1 MPVGVALLDTVEV
14 GVTVGEGVTELE
26 REGVVEEEAHAVRP
40 AERLEEGLLDSLRV
54 LLPLPEDLAVAV
66 VEPEDFT
73 LGVLLL
79 ERWVEG
85 EEELLGVRD
94 KDRRALR
101 EGKDV
106 AVADTVGTAA
116 PALARSRPTT
126 PTPPSRAP

>member
-1 MPVGVALLDTVEV
+1 M
-14 GVTVGEGVTELE
+14 
-26 REGVVEEEAHAVRP
+26 
-40 AERLEEGLLDSLRV
+40 LDSLRV

-66 VEPEDFT
+66 LEPVDVT
-73 LGVLLL
+73 LGVLLR